1 MAIKVTMQAGV
12 VGKPNV
18 GKSTFFAAATLV
30 DVKIAPYPFTTIE
43 ANKGVGYVRIECVCK
58 ELGVQD
64 NPVNSICIDGW
75 RFVPVELID
84 VAGLVPDAWQGRGL
98 GNRFLDELRRAN
110 VLIHVID
117 AAGSTD
123 IEGRPVKM
131 GSHDPLEDVAFLERE
146 ITMWMYQIIS
156 KDWPRTARSLE
167 VTGVNIARELH
178 KKLSGLGISIKHIEE
193 ALQETNLISKKPTR
207 WSEKELLDFVH
218 ALREKSKPII
228 IAANKADLPTAE
240 DNIKRLR
247 KELDKNYVIV
257 PTSAESELAL
267 RRAASK
273 NLIKY
278 LPGDSDFEIIG
289 ELSDKQMKVLD
300 YIKERVLKK
309 WGSTGV
315 QQVIN
320 LAFLDVLKLIAVFP
334 VENENKYTD
343 HHGRVLPDVFLVPY
357 GTTARELAYMIHTEL
372 GDKFISAIDARTR
385 KRLAADYKLQHRMI
399 VKIVAGR

>member
-1 MAIKVTMQAGV
+1 VAIALTVQAGV

-43 ANKGVGYVRIECVCK
+43 ANKGVGYVKIKCVCR
-58 ELGVQD
+58 ELGVED
-64 NPVNSICIDGW
+64 NPVNSVCIDGW

-117 AAGSTD
+117 AAGATD
-123 IEGRPVKM
+123 IEGRPVKP
-131 GSHDPLEDVAFLERE
+131 GTHDPVEDVQFLERE

-156 KDWPRTARSLE
+156 KDWSRTAKALDLKSN
-167 VTGVNIARELH
+167 VAKELS
-178 KKLSGLGISIKHIEE
+178 KKLSGLGITIADIEG
-193 ALQETNLISKKPTR
+193 ALSETNLLRKKPSR
-207 WSEKELLDFVH
+207 WTEDELKNFIRI
-218 ALREKSKPII
+218 LREKSKPII
-228 IAANKADLPTAE
+228 IAANKSDLPAAE

-247 KELDKNYVIV
+247 KELSSKYLVI

-267 RRAASK
+267 RKAASK

-289 ELSDKQMKVLD
+289 EVTPKQRKVLE
-300 YIKERVLKK
+300 YIREKVLKK

-320 LAFLDVLKLIAVFP
+320 AAFLDVLEMLAVFP

-343 HHGRVLPDVFLVPY
+343 HHGRVLPDVYLVPK
-357 GTTARELAYMIHTEL
+357 GTTAREFAYMIHTDL
-372 GDKFISAIDARTR
+372 GEKFISAVDVKTK
-385 KRLAADYKLQHRMI
+385 KRLSADFKLEHRMVI
-399 VKIVAGR
+399 KIIAGR

>member
-1 MAIKVTMQAGV
+1 MAIALTVQAGV

-43 ANKGVGYVRIECVCK
+43 ANKGVGYVKIKCVCR
-58 ELGVQD
+58 ELGVED
-64 NPVNSICIDGW
+64 NPVNSVCIDGW

-117 AAGSTD
+117 AAGATD
-123 IEGRPVKM
+123 IEGRPVKP
-131 GSHDPLEDVAFLERE
+131 GTHDPVEDVQFLERE

-156 KDWPRTARSLE
+156 KDWSRTAKALDLKSN
-167 VTGVNIARELH
+167 VAKELS
-178 KKLSGLGISIKHIEE
+178 KKLSGLGITIADIEG
-193 ALQETNLISKKPTR
+193 ALSETNLLRKKPSR
-207 WSEKELLDFVH
+207 WTEDELKNFIRV
-218 ALREKSKPII
+218 LREKSKPII
-228 IAANKADLPTAE
+228 IAANKSDLPAAE
-240 DNIKRLR
+240 DNIERLR
-247 KELDKNYVIV
+247 KELSSKYLVI

-267 RRAASK
+267 RKAASK

-289 ELSDKQMKVLD
+289 EVTPKQRKVLE
-300 YIKERVLKK
+300 YIREKVLKK

-320 LAFLDVLKLIAVFP
+320 AAFLDVLEMLAVFP

-343 HHGRVLPDVFLVPY
+343 HHGRVLPDVYIVPK
-357 GTTARELAYMIHTEL
+357 GTTAREFAYMIHTDL
-372 GDKFISAIDARTR
+372 GEKFISAVDVKTK
-385 KRLAADYKLQHRMI
+385 KRLSADFKLEHRMVI
-399 VKIVAGR
+399 KIIAGR

>member
-1 MAIKVTMQAGV
+1 MAIALTVQAGV

-43 ANKGVGYVRIECVCK
+43 ANKGVGYVKIKCVCR
-58 ELGVQD
+58 ELGVKD
-64 NPVNSICIDGW
+64 SPVNSVCIDGW

-117 AAGSTD
+117 AAGATD
-123 IEGRPVKM
+123 IEGRPVKP
-131 GSHDPLEDVAFLERE
+131 GTHDPIKDVQFLERQ

-156 KDWPRTARSLE
+156 KDWPRTAKALDLKS
-167 VTGVNIARELH
+167 NIAKELS
-178 KKLSGLGISIKHIEE
+178 KKLSGLGITIADIES
-193 ALQETNLISKKPTR
+193 ALSEISLLQKKPSKWT
-207 WSEKELLDFVH
+207 EDELKTFIRV
-218 ALREKSKPII
+218 LREKSKPII
-228 IAANKADLPTAE
+228 IAANKSDLPAAE

-247 KELDKNYVIV
+247 KELSGKYLVI

-267 RRAASK
+267 RKAASK

-289 ELSDKQMKVLD
+289 EVTPKQQKVLE
-300 YIKERVLKK
+300 YIRERVLKK

-320 LAFLDVLKLIAVFP
+320 AAFLDVLEMLAVFP

-343 HHGRVLPDVFLVPY
+343 HHGRVLPDVYLVPK
-357 GTTARELAYMIHTEL
+357 GTTAREFAYMIHTDL
-372 GDKFISAIDARTR
+372 GEKFISAVDVKTK
-385 KRLAADYKLQHRMI
+385 KRLSADFKLEHRMVI
-399 VKIVAGR
+399 KIIAGR

>member
-1 MAIKVTMQAGV
+1 MTVQAGV

-43 ANKGVGYVRIECVCK
+43 ANKGVGYVKIKCVCR
-58 ELGVQD
+58 ELGVED
-64 NPVNSICIDGW
+64 NPVNSVCIDGW

-117 AAGSTD
+117 AAGATD
-123 IEGRPVKM
+123 IEGRPVKP
-131 GSHDPLEDVAFLERE
+131 GTHDPVEDVQFLERE

-156 KDWPRTARSLE
+156 KDWSRTAKALDLKSN
-167 VTGVNIARELH
+167 VAKELS
-178 KKLSGLGISIKHIEE
+178 KKLSGLGITIADIEG
-193 ALQETNLISKKPTR
+193 ALSETNLLRKKPSR
-207 WSEKELLDFVH
+207 WTEDELKNFIRV
-218 ALREKSKPII
+218 LREKSKPII
-228 IAANKADLPTAE
+228 IAANKSDLPAAE

-247 KELDKNYVIV
+247 KELSSKYLVI

-267 RRAASK
+267 RKAASK

-289 ELSDKQMKVLD
+289 EVTPKQRKVLE
-300 YIKERVLKK
+300 YIREKVLKK

-320 LAFLDVLKLIAVFP
+320 AAFLDVLEMLAVFP

-343 HHGRVLPDVFLVPY
+343 HHGRVLPDVYIVPK
-357 GTTARELAYMIHTEL
+357 GTTAREFAYMIHTDL
-372 GDKFISAIDARTR
+372 GEKFISAVDVKTK
-385 KRLAADYKLQHRMI
+385 KRLSADFKLEHRMVI
-399 VKIVAGR
+399 KIIAGR

>member
-1 MAIKVTMQAGV
+1 MAIALTVQAGV

-43 ANKGVGYVRIECVCK
+43 ANKGVGYVKIKCVCR
-58 ELGVQD
+58 ELGVKD
-64 NPVNSICIDGW
+64 SPVNSVCIDGW

-117 AAGSTD
+117 AAGATD
-123 IEGRPVKM
+123 IEGRPVKP
-131 GSHDPLEDVAFLERE
+131 GTHDPMEDLQFLERE

-156 KDWPRTARSLE
+156 KDWPRTAKALDLKS
-167 VTGVNIARELH
+167 NIAKELS
-178 KKLSGLGISIKHIEE
+178 KKLSGLGITIADIES
-193 ALQETNLISKKPTR
+193 ALSEISLLRKKPSKWT
-207 WSEKELLDFVH
+207 EDELKNFIHV
-218 ALREKSKPII
+218 LREKSKPII
-228 IAANKADLPTAE
+228 IAANKSDLPAAE

-247 KELDKNYVIV
+247 KELSGKYLVI

-267 RRAASK
+267 RKAASK

-289 ELSDKQMKVLD
+289 EVTPKQQKVLE
-300 YIKERVLKK
+300 YIRERVLKK

-320 LAFLDVLKLIAVFP
+320 AAFLDVLEMLAVFP

-343 HHGRVLPDVFLVPY
+343 HHGRVLPDVYLVPK
-357 GTTARELAYMIHTEL
+357 GTTAREFAYMIHTDL
-372 GDKFISAIDARTR
+372 GEKFISAVDVKTK
-385 KRLAADYKLQHRMI
+385 KRLSADFKLEHRMVI
-399 VKIVAGR
+399 KIIAGR

>member
-1 MAIKVTMQAGV
+1 MAIALTVQAGV

-43 ANKGVGYVRIECVCK
+43 ANKGVGYVKIKCVCR
-58 ELGVQD
+58 ELGVED
-64 NPVNSICIDGW
+64 NPVNSVCIDGW

-117 AAGSTD
+117 AAGATD
-123 IEGRPVKM
+123 IEGRPVKP
-131 GSHDPLEDVAFLERE
+131 GTHDPVEDVQFLERE

-156 KDWPRTARSLE
+156 KDWSRTAKALDLKSN
-167 VTGVNIARELH
+167 VAKELS
-178 KKLSGLGISIKHIEE
+178 KKLSGLGITIADIEG
-193 ALQETNLISKKPTR
+193 ALSETNLLRKKPSR
-207 WSEKELLDFVH
+207 WTEDELKNFIRV
-218 ALREKSKPII
+218 LREKSKPII
-228 IAANKADLPTAE
+228 IAANKSDLPAAE

-247 KELDKNYVIV
+247 KELSSKYLVI

-267 RRAASK
+267 RKAASK

-289 ELSDKQMKVLD
+289 EVTPKQRKVLE
-300 YIKERVLKK
+300 YIREKVLKK

-320 LAFLDVLKLIAVFP
+320 AAFLDVLEMLAVFP

-343 HHGRVLPDVFLVPY
+343 HHGRVLPDVYLVPK
-357 GTTARELAYMIHTEL
+357 GTTAREFAYMIHTDL
-372 GDKFISAIDARTR
+372 GEKFISAVDVKTK
-385 KRLAADYKLQHRMI
+385 KRLSADFKLEHRMVI
-399 VKIVAGR
+399 KIIAGR

>member
-1 MAIKVTMQAGV
+1 MAIALTVQAGV

-43 ANKGVGYVRIECVCK
+43 ANKGVGYVKIKCVCR
-58 ELGVQD
+58 ELGVED
-64 NPVNSICIDGW
+64 NPVNSVCIDGW

-117 AAGSTD
+117 AAGATD
-123 IEGRPVKM
+123 IEGRPVKP
-131 GSHDPLEDVAFLERE
+131 GTHDPVEDVQFLERE

-156 KDWPRTARSLE
+156 KDWSRTAKALDLKSN
-167 VTGVNIARELH
+167 VAKELS
-178 KKLSGLGISIKHIEE
+178 KKLSGLGITIADIEG
-193 ALQETNLISKKPTR
+193 ALSETNLLRKKPSR
-207 WSEKELLDFVH
+207 WTEDELKNFIRI
-218 ALREKSKPII
+218 LREKSKPII
-228 IAANKADLPTAE
+228 IAANKSDLPAAE

-247 KELDKNYVIV
+247 KELSSKYLVI

-267 RRAASK
+267 RKAASK

-289 ELSDKQMKVLD
+289 EVTPKQRKVLE
-300 YIKERVLKK
+300 YIREKVLKK

-320 LAFLDVLKLIAVFP
+320 AAFLDVLEMLAVFP

-343 HHGRVLPDVFLVPY
+343 HHGRVLPDVYLVPK
-357 GTTARELAYMIHTEL
+357 GTTAREFAYMIHTDL
-372 GDKFISAIDARTR
+372 GEKFISAVDVKTK
-385 KRLAADYKLQHRMI
+385 KRLSADFKLEHRMVI
-399 VKIVAGR
+399 KIIAGR

>member
-1 MAIKVTMQAGV
+1 VAIALTVQAGV

-43 ANKGVGYVRIECVCK
+43 ANKGVGYVKIKCVCR
-58 ELGVQD
+58 ELGVED
-64 NPVNSICIDGW
+64 NPVNSVCIDGW

-117 AAGSTD
+117 AAGATD
-123 IEGRPVKM
+123 IEGRPVKP
-131 GSHDPLEDVAFLERE
+131 GTHDPVEDVQFLERE

-156 KDWPRTARSLE
+156 KDWSRTAKALDLKSN
-167 VTGVNIARELH
+167 VAKELS
-178 KKLSGLGISIKHIEE
+178 KKLSGLGITIADIEG
-193 ALQETNLISKKPTR
+193 ALSETNLLRKKPSR
-207 WSEKELLDFVH
+207 WTEDELKNFIRV
-218 ALREKSKPII
+218 LREKSKPII
-228 IAANKADLPTAE
+228 IAANKSDLPAAE

-247 KELDKNYVIV
+247 KELSSKYLVI

-267 RRAASK
+267 RKAASK

-289 ELSDKQMKVLD
+289 EVTPKQRKVLE
-300 YIKERVLKK
+300 YIREKVLKK

-320 LAFLDVLKLIAVFP
+320 AAFLDVLEMLAVFP

-343 HHGRVLPDVFLVPY
+343 HHGRVLPDVYIVPK
-357 GTTARELAYMIHTEL
+357 GTTAREFAYMIHTDL
-372 GDKFISAIDARTR
+372 GEKFISAVDVKTK
-385 KRLAADYKLQHRMI
+385 KRLSADFKLEHRMVI
-399 VKIVAGR
+399 KIIAGR